1 MRRIIWEKPQTSHT
15 PALFLKSNVYLRFVS
30 IAQSERK
37 KENSNNPPPP
47 KKMFFF
53 KHTRTH
59 LMLLILQSAN
69 GTPFIPADQRPL
81 VHLGCYCERP
91 AFVCFFF
98 VSHFTAEKR
107 IKGPF
112 PSLYPLPLPRNLFTE
127 KSLNG
132 NETTTRTFQWKVF
145 TFQVFS
151 KKWHKLWI
159 THLQIRKS
167 F

>member
-91 AFVCFFF
+91 AFVFFF
-98 VSHFTAEKR
+98 LCVSFHSRKENKRAVSFTLSA
-107 IKGPF
+107 
-112 PSLYPLPLPRNLFTE
+112 S
-127 KSLNG
+127 
-132 NETTTRTFQWKVF
+132 
-145 TFQVFS
+145 
-151 KKWHKLWI
+151 I
-159 THLQIRKS
+159 TQKS
-167 F
+167 FHGKIIKWKWNYNPHVSMKSFHFSSVFKEMT